1 MVSNQN
7 GTFIPRGINSILL
20 GTVYHPPQSDDHVL
34 RMHIFKCLDSLLAT
48 YPNSAILVLGDFN
61 QFKPGNLCNSFR
73 LTKLVTKP
81 TRESNILDQAFST
94 LSPYYDAIIL
104 PPIGQSD
111 HSSILLQPILTHP
124 PSLPT
129 TRLQK
134 CDYRA
139 PNKQN
144 LISRLNTVNWTPLV
158 RLNSCEEQLDSFQS
172 VVHVA
177 LNSCISMRTVKH
189 HPNDKPWITPVIKE
203 SIKKRQQTWLNND
216 LHRYNVYRNKV
227 INSARERAKDSTMT
241 KLITCMRVILKSG
254 GTESSCCLD
263 FLILPVNK
271 LSRRQQHVKLKTC
284 KSDWKE
290 IKAGVPQGTKLGP
303 LFFLIM
309 VNDLSSELP
318 LYKYVDDCAISEV
331 VRVCE
336 PDLPK
341 LQQEL
346 HNVTQWSSENN
357 MKLNVKKTKDFTVS
371 FFINQPL
378 AQPLIVNNQ
387 PLEAVTTIKLLGV
400 NLTSDLKWSA
410 HIRDISSKASKRLY
424 ALRILRR
431 NGVQPSDLRTVY
443 CSFIRPV
450 LEYACPVWH
459 TSLPKFLTDEL
470 EHIQRCAMVLLA
482 VDFIMSTDKVGLF
495 KFVSIV
501 VRSFFRLSIK
511 FTRVSP

>member
-1 MVSNQN
+1 MERL
-7 GTFIPRGINSILL
+7 PRGINSILL

-73 LTKLVTKP
+73 LKKLVTKP
-81 TRESNILDQAFST
+81 TRESNIIDQAFST

-111 HSSILLQPILTHP
+111 HSSILLQLILTHA

-134 CDYRA
+134 RDYRA

-144 LISRLNTVNWTPLV
+144 LISRLNTVNWTPLM

-177 LNSCISMRTVKH
+177 LNSCIPM
-189 HPNDKPWITPVIKE
+189 
-203 SIKKRQQTWLNND
+203 
-216 LHRYNVYRNKV
+216 
-227 INSARERAKDSTMT
+227 
-241 KLITCMRVILKSG
+241 
-254 GTESSCCLD
+254 
-263 FLILPVNK
+263 
-271 LSRRQQHVKLKTC
+271 RRQQRVKLKTC

-346 HNVTQWSSENN
+346 DNVTQWSSANN

-371 FFINQPL
+371 FLINQPL

-387 PLEAVTTIKLLGV
+387 PLEAVNTIKLLGV
-400 NLTSDLKWSA
+400 NLTSDLKWTT
-410 HIRDISSKASKRLY
+410 HIRHISSKASKRLY

-431 NGVQPSDLRTVY
+431 NGVQPSDLRAN
-443 CSFIRPV
+443 SPV
-450 LEYACPVWH
+450 LQSGIAVKHIAKCCPSKFKCRIEGCGASHH
-459 TSLPKFLTDEL
+459 TLLHIPNQQKKESNQDSSQKDGSDLQAGSVNTAFLQYSDAVLLQVVPLRVFGKRGKVVTVSAMLDSGSEITLVDPSLASTLDLYGQPDEL
-470 EHIQRCAMVLLA
+470 VVSTVSNDIDIQHGYRVN
-482 VDFIMSTDKVGLF
+482 
-495 KFVSIV
+495 
-501 VRSFFRLSIK
+501 LSVESLIDN
-511 FTRVSP
+511 